1 MANEPAPEQPTEFQK
16 FLVFTKKV
24 VAVPKAEI
32 DRREAEY
39 QRMRSQKKAQRGKS

>member
-1 MANEPAPEQPTEFQK
+1 MTTNITPETPFDK
-16 FLVFTKKV
+16 FLAFTKKV

-39 QRMRSQKKAQRGKS
+39 KKARKKKKREQTA